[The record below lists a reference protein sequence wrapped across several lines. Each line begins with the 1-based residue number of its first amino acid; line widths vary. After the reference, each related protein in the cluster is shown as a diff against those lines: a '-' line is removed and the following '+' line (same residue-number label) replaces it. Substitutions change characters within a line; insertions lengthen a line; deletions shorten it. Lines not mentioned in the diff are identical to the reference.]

1 MSAQG
6 KVKKR
11 IFPVLFMLAVT
22 LVFISVT
29 TVIYTLTQDAIKINE
44 TLVLKRA
51 VLAGAGF
58 SVPSSVSEIESI
70 YQKAVS
76 EARDSQDKILYYI
89 ITQPDSLDL
98 KGYVIVTTGSGLWGE
113 ITAAIGISNDLKTIT
128 GIDII
133 DQNETPGLGG
143 RITEVWF
150 KNQFKDKK
158 GPLTTVPEGEPVG
171 DNEFQAI
178 TGASYSSN
186 AIKVIIN
193 ETLQNAKN
201 LIKS

>member
-11 IFPVLFMLAVT
+11 IFPVLFMLIIT

-29 TVIYTLTQDAIKINE
+29 TVIYTLTQDTIKINE

-51 VLAGAGF
+51 ILAGAGF
-58 SVPSSVSEIESI
+58 SVPSSSSEIESL
-70 YQKAVS
+70 YQKTVS
-76 EARDSQDKILYYI
+76 EARDDKDNILYYI
-89 ITQPDSLDL
+89 ITEPDSLKL
-98 KGYVIVTTGSGLWGE
+98 MGYVIVHTGSGLWGE
-113 ITAAIGISNDLKTIT
+113 ITAAIGIDSDLEIIT
-128 GIDII
+128 GIKII

-143 RITEVWF
+143 KITEAWF
-150 KNQFKDKK
+150 ESQFQGKIA
-158 GPLTTVPEGEPVG
+158 PLSLVPEGEPAG
-171 DNEFQAI
+171 KNQFQAI

-186 AIKVIIN
+186 AIKVIVN
-193 ETLQNAKN
+193 ETLQKAPN